1 MILPIV
7 ILAAATALPVCEG
20 GNRAERGLT
29 CAVDGDTLWIE
40 GEKLRLLDIDTPEK
54 PGHAECER
62 EERLAVEA
70 RDRLRELMAM
80 GYQIEWSGE
89 SGYYG
94 RELVT
99 ITLTDGRDAGEVLIA
114 EGLAQPWPNEGN
126 IWCR

>member
-1 MILPIV
+1 M
-7 ILAAATALPVCEG
+7 LAFFVALLSTTALPVCEG
-20 GNRAERGLT
+20 GDRAERQVT
-29 CAVDGDTLWIE
+29 CAVDGDTIWIE
-40 GEKLRLLDIDTPEK
+40 GEKLRLLDIDTPEM
-54 PGHAECER
+54 PGHAECKR

-70 RDRLRELMAM
+70 RDRLRELMAT
-80 GYQIEWSGE
+80 GYEIEWSGE

-99 ITLTDGRDAGEVLIA
+99 IKLADGRDAGAVLIS